1 MSEWPVDSG
10 NEQPTA
16 TPSVVEQPKK
26 NNKTLIIVIV
36 AVILVLLL
44 CCCIG
49 AGIWLW
55 NNGDQLIQEMSAV
68 LPAAAMLL

>member
-1 MSEWPVDSG
+1 MSEWHVSPGS
-10 NEQPTA
+10 EQPTA
-16 TPSVVEQPKK
+16 TESVVEQPKK

-36 AVILVLLL
+36 AVILFLLL
-44 CCCIG
+44 CCCIA

-68 LPAAAMLL
+68 MPAASMLL

>member
-10 NEQPTA
+10 NEQPTT

>member
-1 MSEWPVDSG
+1 MSEWPVNSG

-16 TPSVVEQPKK
+16 TQSVVEQPKS
-26 NNKTLIIVIV
+26 NKTLIIVIV

-44 CCCIG
+44 CCCFG
-49 AGIWLW
+49 ALVWLW
-55 NNGDQLIQEMSAV
+55 NNGDRLIQEMSAV